1 MGSCSCDELRG
12 RAEEMARVDEGGEGV
27 GHEDYY
33 FFLFL
38 MNVRML

>member
-12 RAEEMARVDEGGEGV
+12 RTEQVAWVDEGGEGV
-27 GHEDYY
+27 GHEDLF